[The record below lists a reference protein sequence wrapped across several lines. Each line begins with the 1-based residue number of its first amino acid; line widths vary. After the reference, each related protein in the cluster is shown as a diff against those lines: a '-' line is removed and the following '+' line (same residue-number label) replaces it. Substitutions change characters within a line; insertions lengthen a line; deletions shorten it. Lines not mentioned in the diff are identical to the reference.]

1 MSPELNKRE
10 IKEKE
15 TATYYQKMTTYHRI
29 EKKGEEEEKERSA
42 KKGKERMYGMI
53 FLLQLI
59 QIWKKNEK
67 YKKIYCTII

>member
-42 KKGKERMYGMI
+42 KKGKVYVLNWFYV
-53 FLLQLI
+53 FLKD
-59 QIWKKNEK
+59 WF
-67 YKKIYCTII
+67 